1 MAVKRLYG
9 KTGNG
14 RIVKL
19 VKKVLLIGG
28 VSLAALLV
36 IGVLLYPAV
45 LAPRVDGYLHSLL
58 QRALTEQFQREVA
71 VGEVHLTFP
80 DPQLTVS
87 HLEIARFQSLSEGT
101 LLSANALNVR
111 ISLKSLFAKE
121 IVIKEILLD
130 TPSVWIEFDQQ
141 GQSNLPDFSSGKP
154 KPEPKKPSRL
164 NIAEFIQRLTFPR
177 IALKNANIHLVHQP
191 SALRIDVDRLSTDIA
206 FELHDMNAHGSI
218 ALEGGRFDWQER
230 GPIAT
235 ALSGNLA
242 FANNTL
248 TLSQVE
254 LQADSTRVTV
264 DGTLENLL
272 TRPHLNVTVNTS
284 VALDELDRFLQLH
297 QNLSGIV
304 TVAGS
309 VTGPIADITAEAHVS
324 CPEGTAWELDF
335 ARVDT
340 DVQYHQNLLQL
351 DNLSVDILGGHAG
364 GSGVLTFA
372 PAFGY
377 QTALT
382 VAQLD
387 VAEANRF
394 TGEVSLPVSGRMS
407 GTIDVRSETVAFEDL
422 ILETALTLADVN
434 AYGVE
439 VPQGA
444 LRVDIIDTTLYIK
457 DLLATVFQG
466 TASGDLQ
473 MDLTAEPHYQ
483 ADFDL
488 RDIELADIMTLIPQP
503 TDVSGRVSG
512 KFRANGATYELN
524 DVTLQADLGIHD
536 LAAYGITSDQTE
548 ARVRIQD
555 SALWIEKLSTDIFDG
570 RLDAEGQLV
579 LAGDA
584 LPKFA
589 LQATLDD
596 IASGTML
603 TQLAGQ
609 SADQTALFDGRISG
623 DVNVRGDD
631 FTLDAINGYVNLTG
645 AGSAVSQEGAVPFA
659 MQVKTALADQIMTLE
674 DVTVNSEALQLG
686 VSGTVDVASLT
697 LDISYDVASKEIAAL
712 LNQVLVFLPSLRENS
727 PLAQFSGTID
737 SLRGTV
743 QGSAVMPKVRTEAH
757 FTNADLVWAQ
767 VDDVRADL
775 LYDGESLQID
785 RIDARYKNAAIT
797 VADGRILLDD
807 PAGISLDVPVTIA
820 AAPIKEYL
828 ALAKQVLPIEG
839 DLHTITTTIRG
850 PVTNVYTEVALN
862 IRKGAAWGQSF
873 DSLTGT
879 VALAGNRLVLENLA
893 LKKNG
898 GTIRVDGFMGFDTSF
913 DATVQATDLNFHDVN
928 ATKDVGGI
936 HYEGQ
941 VDIDLKAS
949 GTFANPTGNAS
960 IRLKKLV
967 YQDTPIEDVTC
978 EVTMGNQTI
987 QATLVTFRQKLVTTF
1002 ELGLQN
1008 LEYQVELLMDDAAIE
1023 QILSI
1028 ASNVEGITG
1037 IISGRIA
1044 SEGSFNDMK
1053 AVSATVKLSRLDLD
1067 ILGQKVSNAR
1077 EIDLLITPER
1087 FVVNSLDMRGDELG
1101 LFAEGNLDFSGN
1113 FDLAVDGAMDLRP
1126 FAGLLPSS
1134 AGISGLAG
1142 RVQLM
1147 CNVRGTFLDP
1157 KIEGIAELHHGNL
1170 QLRAYPDPI
1179 KNIEAKI
1186 AFAPGQVKI
1195 LEIQGEVGGGS
1206 FNTTGTI
1213 AYAGTGLQDF
1223 KIDVSAKQIA
1233 VDQAVDALALTVSAP
1248 QLQLSGTLAQPKIAG
1263 EIFIHN
1269 ALYSKDLDIQG
1280 IISNKSRKISLNTT
1294 EQSTPLAFD
1303 LFIRA
1308 PKDILVRNRF
1318 AEIDVRADLRIQGS
1332 TAAPQLEG
1340 RVEILAGNVQF
1351 GDITYRVLSGVLD
1364 FADPL
1369 RLNPE
1374 MNIRVET
1381 TVQEYTVSLG
1391 ISGPLSE
1398 FILDMQADPELSQA
1412 QITRLLAG
1420 GSSSGGSGYEFVTK
1434 PLQTLVE
1441 GELGKAMRLDRFSVD
1456 VDPLLA
1462 GTEGAEAS
1470 PSVTL
1475 GKRLFGDL
1483 LLTFTTSVGGSESS
1497 QLVELEYRLS
1507 DRLSLTASRNEKGE
1521 IDTSFTFKVTLDD
1534 K

>member
-1 MAVKRLYG
+1 MKS
-9 KTGNG
+9 
-14 RIVKL
+14 
-19 VKKVLLIGG
+19 VKKVLLIGT
-28 VSLAALLV
+28 VSLVALLV

-45 LAPRVDGYLHSLL
+45 LAPRVNEYLQGVL
-58 QRALTEQFQREVA
+58 QRTLTKQFQREVA
-71 VGEVHLTFP
+71 VGAVHLTFP
-80 DPQLTVS
+80 NPQLTVS
-87 HLEIARFQSLSEGT
+87 QLAIARFQSLSEGT
-101 LLSANALNVR
+101 LLSADALNVR
-111 ISLKSLFAKE
+111 VSLKSLFAKE
-121 IVIKEILLD
+121 IVIEEILLD

-141 GQSNLPDFSSGKP
+141 GQSNLPDFGSSEP

-164 NIAEFIQRLTFPR
+164 NIAEFIRRLTFPS
-177 IALKNANIHLVHQP
+177 IALKDANIHFVHQP
-191 SALRIDVDRLSTDIA
+191 SALRVDIDRLSTDVA
-206 FELHDMNAHGSI
+206 FTLQNMNAQGSI

-235 ALSGNLA
+235 ALSGNVG
-242 FANNTL
+242 FADNAL

-272 TRPHLNVTVNTS
+272 TRPHLNLAVNTS
-284 VALDELDRFLQLH
+284 VDLEELDRFLMLH

-304 TVAGS
+304 TVAGN
-309 VTGPIADITAEAHVS
+309 VTGPIPDITAEAHVS
-324 CPEGTAWELDF
+324 CPEGTAWKLDF
-335 ARVDT
+335 AQVDT
-340 DVQYHQNLLQL
+340 DIKYSQSRLQL
-351 DNLSVDILGGHAG
+351 GNLSIDILGGHAD

-377 QTALT
+377 QAALT

-387 VAEANRF
+387 AAEANRF
-394 TGEVSLPVSGRMS
+394 VGGLHLPVSGRMS
-407 GTIDVRSETVAFEDL
+407 GTIDVQSETVAFDDL
-422 ILETALTLADVN
+422 ILETALTLENIN
-434 AYGVE
+434 AYGVK
-439 VPQGA
+439 VPQGD

-466 TASGDLQ
+466 TASGELQ

-483 ADFDL
+483 ADLDL
-488 RDIELADIMTLIPQP
+488 RDVELADIMTLIPQP
-503 TDVSGRVSG
+503 PDVAGRVSG
-512 KFRANGATYELN
+512 KLLANGATYALHDVALQTELN
-524 DVTLQADLGIHD
+524 IRN

-555 SALWIEKLSTDIFDG
+555 SALWIDNVSTDIFDG
-570 RLDAEGQLV
+570 RLDAEGRLV

-589 LQATLDD
+589 LQAALDN

-609 SADQTALFDGRISG
+609 TADRPALFDGRISG
-623 DVNVRGDD
+623 DVNVKGDD
-631 FTLDAINGYVNLTG
+631 FTLDAISGHIDLAGT
-645 AGSAVSQEGAVPFA
+645 GSAVSQEGAVPFA
-659 MQVKTALADQIMTLE
+659 MQVKSTLADQLMTLE
-674 DVTVNSEALQLG
+674 NVTVNSEALQLG
-686 VSGTVDVASLT
+686 VSGSVDVASLT
-697 LDISYDVASKEIAAL
+697 LDVEYDVASEDIAAL
-712 LNQVLVFLPSLRENS
+712 LNQVLMFLPDLRENS

-737 SLRGTV
+737 YLRGSAR
-743 QGSAVMPKVRTEAH
+743 GPAVMPEVRAEAH
-757 FTNADLVWAQ
+757 ITDADLVWAQ
-767 VDDVRADL
+767 VDDARADL
-775 LYDGESLQID
+775 LYDGESLQIKHVNVS
-785 RIDARYKNAAIT
+785 YKNAAVT
-797 VADGRILLDD
+797 VADGHVLLTD
-807 PAGISLDVPVTIA
+807 PAGISLDVPVTIEG
-820 AAPIKEYL
+820 APIKEYL
-828 ALAKQVLPIEG
+828 ALAKQDLPIEG
-839 DLHTITTTIRG
+839 DLETITATIRG
-850 PVTNVYTEVALN
+850 PVTNVQTEVALN
-862 IRKGAAWGQSF
+862 IRKGVAWNQSF

-879 VALAGNRLVLENLA
+879 VALAGDRLALENLA

-913 DATVQATDLNFHDVN
+913 DATVQAADVNFHDID
-928 ATKDVGGI
+928 AARDVGGI
-936 HYEGQ
+936 HYEGL

-949 GTFANPTGNAS
+949 GTFANPTGSAS
-960 IRLKKLV
+960 IRLKNLV
-967 YQDTPIEDVTC
+967 YQDTPVEDVTC
-978 EVTMGNQTI
+978 EVTMGDQTI
-987 QATLVTFRQKLVTTF
+987 VATLVTFREKLVTTF
-1002 ELGLQN
+1002 EVGLQN
-1008 LEYQVELLMDDAAIE
+1008 LEYQAELLMDDAAIE

-1028 ASNVEGITG
+1028 ATNIEGITG
-1037 IISGRIA
+1037 IISGAIT
-1044 SEGSFNDMK
+1044 SEGSFNNMK

-1067 ILGQKVSNAR
+1067 IFGQKISNAQ
-1077 EIDLLITPER
+1077 EIDLMVTPER
-1087 FVVNSLDMRGDELG
+1087 FVVNSLDMRGNELG
-1101 LFAEGNLDFSGN
+1101 LFAEGNLDFNGS

-1142 RVQLM
+1142 RVQLI
-1147 CNVRGTFLDP
+1147 CNVRGTFLEP
-1157 KIEGIAELHHGNL
+1157 RIEGIAELHHGNL

-1179 KNIEAKI
+1179 KNIEGKI
-1186 AFAPGQVKI
+1186 AFAPGEVKI
-1195 LEIQGEVGGGS
+1195 LGIQGEVGGGS
-1206 FNTTGTI
+1206 FNTTGNV

-1223 KIDVSAKQIA
+1223 QIDLTAKQIA
-1233 VDQAVDALALTVSAP
+1233 VDHAVDALALTVSAP
-1248 QLQLSGTLAQPKIAG
+1248 QLQLSGTLAQPKITG

-1269 ALYSKDLDIQG
+1269 VLYSKDLDIQG
-1280 IISNKSRKISLNTT
+1280 IISNKSRKISLNTD

-1318 AEIDVRADLRIQGS
+1318 AEIDLRADLRIQGT

-1340 RVEILAGNVQF
+1340 RVEILTGNVQF

-1398 FILDMQADPELSQA
+1398 FILDMQADPELPQA
-1412 QITRLLAG
+1412 QITRLLAS
-1420 GSSSGGSGYEFVTK
+1420 GSNSGGSGYDFVTK

-1441 GELGKAMRLDRFSVD
+1441 GELGRAMRLDRFSVD

-1507 DRLSLTASRNEKGE
+1507 DQLSLTASRNEKGE

-1534 K
+1534 D